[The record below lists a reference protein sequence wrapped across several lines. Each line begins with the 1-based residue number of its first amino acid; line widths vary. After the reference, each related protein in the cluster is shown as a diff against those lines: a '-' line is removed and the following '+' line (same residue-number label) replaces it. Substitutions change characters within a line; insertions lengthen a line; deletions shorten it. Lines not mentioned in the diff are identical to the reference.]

1 MTRPEPNPTPRPSPC
16 REVLDALSRPPGRLD
31 AEFRSGHLA
40 DCPSCSEAADT
51 AHRLALAWNAG
62 RPTPPAGGFDDLWP
76 QVMTRMEAGEGRES
90 DVPPTPRRD
99 LRMVKVVGF
108 VLAQAAA
115 VLIGWMIVRP
125 GDTQVHAAP
134 LLAMLDK
141 APKVID
147 IEPSEVLILRFD
159 REGSLDRRDID
170 ALEISDTETVGFD
183 TPVLAYFE
191 ARGGS

>member
-1 MTRPEPNPTPRPSPC
+1 MNRPEPNPLPLPSRC
-16 REVLDALSRPPGRLD
+16 REVRDTLGRAPGRLD
-31 AEFRSGHLA
+31 AEFRSDHLA
-40 DCPSCSEAADT
+40 ECPSCAEAVEAT
-51 AHRLALAWNAG
+51 HRLALAWNAA
-62 RPTPPAGGFDDLWP
+62 RPTPPVGSFDATWS
-76 QVMTRMEAGEGRES
+76 QVLARVEAGEGIVS
-90 DVPPTPRRD
+90 NVLPLPRRPHRA
-99 LRMVKVVGF
+99 LAVTAL
-108 VLAQAAA
+108 VLSQAAA
-115 VLIGWMIVRP
+115 VLIGWMALRP
-125 GDTQVHAAP
+125 IDTTSQAAP
-134 LLAMLDK
+134 LLAMLDD